1 MSIKEQEIDAIFQEI
16 EQESKESDIIEEIK
30 QKLLVCNQDTYNQWK
45 RLNLYP
51 FRGVV

>member
-30 QKLLVCNQDTYNQWK
+30 
-45 RLNLYP
+45 
-51 FRGVV
+51 

>member
-30 QKLLVCNQDTYNQWK
+30 QKLPYVTKIHTISGKDLIFT
-45 RLNLYP
+45 
-51 FRGVV
+51 